1 MEHRVML
8 SKSRFQKIAYCRI
21 LFINTLFFETGYH
34 VSKAGLKYVAQAG
47 LELLVILSLPP
58 KCWECRYV

>member
-8 SKSRFQKIAYCRI
+8 SKSQFQKLPIVGFYLLI
-21 LFINTLFFETGYH
+21 LFFETGYH
-34 VSKAGLKYVAQAG
+34 VSKAGLNYVAQAG